1 MRGLTG
7 WGWLV
12 TILLADAALGGGGGS
27 AVALEA
33 EPPPVCQVGD
43 LALLGAWQGA
53 TMNLVGAFV
62 LRNTGALPCLMQPP
76 GRDRAP
82 GRQRCSRARAYH

>member
-12 TILLADAALGGGGGS
+12 TILLADAALGGGGRT

-43 LALLGAWQGA
+43 LALLGAW
-53 TMNLVGAFV
+53 
-62 LRNTGALPCLMQPP
+62 
-76 GRDRAP
+76 RAKRSKVEAAP
-82 GRQRCSRARAYH
+82 VRGSMRG